1 MEADL
6 GDDFIGWADLGKD
19 ICFQNATSGDKWC
32 GSKDSCHTKGL
43 LLPLF
48 LEVTWPK
55 EVRAVLY
62 FVGLCYSFLGVSIVA
77 DVFMCAIEK
86 ITSKTKQ
93 IHVAG
98 SGDKSEEEIG
108 GPEIIEVPVWN
119 GTVANLTL
127 MALGSSA
134 PEILLSVIEIVGNNF
149 EAGELGPGT
158 IVGSA
163 AFNLLVISAVCVV
176 GVPKGETRRI
186 DIIVVFAITAF
197 FSVFAYVWL
206 LIILK
211 VSTPDVVD
219 VWEAVMTFLF
229 FPILVVVAYCADK
242 GWMDFLMC
250 KSCIKSSGLEV
261 MDKQR
266 QIELGTVQPGETE
279 EMLRTQDYFKN
290 GQLDKNGLVK
300 FIKDVKKNTK
310 LSDEDAA
317 VLAASKIVDSKP
329 HSRMWY
335 RIGAVRNMTGGRK
348 TQPATKMNEKLKEV
362 YDAINENPD
371 APNLPDWPVDTEQ
384 KSIIEFHSSTAA
396 VLESIGTYTFSLVRH
411 GRDDNTVKV
420 RVETI
425 DGSAKEQEDYEPL
438 NELLTFEPKEYEKE
452 VSVKI
457 VDDNQWE
464 PDEEFFVKLTLVP
477 GEESENV
484 RLGRTSIMEITI
496 LNDDEPGTIQ
506 FEKRGILVK
515 ESCGEAEVSVVR
527 QNGAD
532 GEISVKGRTIDK
544 TAINGKDYKGGEGV
558 IEFNHGETH
567 RFIKIAIIDD
577 YQFERDENFEIE
589 LFEPEGGAK
598 LGKINRTAVT
608 ITNDDEF
615 NSVLN
620 KMLLMTN
627 ANLDSMKVHHETWAQ
642 QLKDAMNVNGGDVEN
657 ATAGDYVMH
666 FLTFGFKILFALI
679 PPAGMAGGWPC
690 FFVSLGMIGLLTAI
704 VGDLAGIFGCLV
716 GLKDSVTAITFVALG
731 TSLPDTF
738 ASKSAAVAERTADNA
753 IGNVT
758 GSNSV
763 NVFLGLGLPW
773 MIASIYHAAN
783 GSVFEVDAGT
793 LGFSVSL
800 YAITAIICVGLL
812 MLRRSL
818 SVFGNAELG
827 GPNGPK
833 YVSGVIL
840 CILWFVYVLFSALQA
855 YGHIKVDF

>member
-1 MEADL
+1 MADPDYFEQWYED
-6 GDDFIGWADLGKD
+6 GQA
-19 ICFQNATSGDKWC
+19 ICFKNGSELDGIETWC
-32 GSKDSCHTKGL
+32 GAKDKCHKGL

-55 EVRAVLY
+55 EARAVLY
-62 FVGLCYSFLGVSIVA
+62 FIGLCFSFLGVSIVA

-86 ITSKTKQ
+86 ITSKTKL

-98 SGDKSEEEIG
+98 QDGDKDE
-108 GPEIIEVPVWN
+108 GPEAIEVPVWN

-149 EAGELGPGT
+149 TAGELGPGT

-163 AFNLLVISAVCVV
+163 AFNLLCISAVCVI

-186 DIIVVFAITAF
+186 DIIVVFGITAF

-211 VSTPDVVD
+211 VSSPNVVSI
-219 VWEAVMTFLF
+219 WEAVLTFLM
-229 FPILVVVAYCADK
+229 FPILVVLSYCGDK
-242 GWMDFLMC
+242 GWLDFLQC
-250 KSCIKSSGLEV
+250 KPCTKSGMEV

-290 GQLDKNGLVK
+290 GQLDKNGLIK

-348 TQPATKMNEKLKEV
+348 TQPATKMSDKLKEV

-371 APNLPDWPVDTEQ
+371 APNIQYPDEGEE
-384 KSIIEFHSSTAA
+384 KAIIEFHASTAA
-396 VLESIGTYTFSLVRH
+396 VMESVGIYKINVIRH
-411 GRDDNTVKV
+411 GRMDETVKV
-420 RVETI
+420 RLETI
-425 DGSAKEQEDYEPL
+425 DGSAVEEEDYKPL
-438 NELLTFEPKEYEKE
+438 NETLTFEPNERTKEIGLE
-452 VSVKI
+452 I

-464 PDEEFFVKLTLVP
+464 PDEEFFVKLTLIP
-477 GEESENV
+477 QESENI

-496 LNDDEPGTIQ
+496 LNDDEPGTIT
-506 FEKRGILVK
+506 FEKRGYLVK
-515 ESCGEAEVSVVR
+515 ESCGEAEIAVLR

-532 GEISVKGRTIDK
+532 GEISIKWRTIDK
-544 TAINGKDYKGGEGV
+544 SAVSGKDYTGGEDMV
-558 IEFNHGETH
+558 EFKHGETNQV
-567 RFIKIAIIDD
+567 IKIPIIDD
-577 YQFERDENFEIE
+577 MEFEKDENFEIE
-589 LFEPEGGAK
+589 LYEPEGGAK

-627 ANLDSMKVHHETWAQ
+627 ANVDSMKVHHETWAQ
-642 QLKDAMNVNGGDVEN
+642 QLKDAMNVNGGDMEN
-657 ATAGDYVMH
+657 ASTGDYIMH
-666 FLTFGFKILFALI
+666 FLTFGFKIIFALI
-679 PPAGMAGGWPC
+679 PPAGIGGGWPC
-690 FFVSLGMIGLLTAI
+690 FFVSLGMIGLLTAV

-738 ASKSAAVAERTADNA
+738 ASKAAATSERTADNA

-758 GSNSV
+758 GSNAV
-763 NVFLGLGLPW
+763 NVFLGLGIPW
-773 MIASIYHAAN
+773 LMASIYWWSKGKEFIVEDAA
-783 GSVFEVDAGT
+783 
-793 LGFSVSL
+793 LGFSVLL
-800 YAITAIICVGLL
+800 YSIAAILAIALL
-812 MLRRSL
+812 MLRRKL
-818 SVFGNAELG
+818 AVFGNAELG
-827 GPNGPK
+827 GAVAPK
-833 YVSGVIL
+833 YVSGAIL
-840 CILWFVYVLFSALQA
+840 VTLWFGYVLLSSLQA
-855 YGHIKVDF
+855 YGKITAPF

>member
-1 MEADL
+1 MEDTDYFEQWYEEGQA
-6 GDDFIGWADLGKD
+6 
-19 ICFQNATSGDKWC
+19 ICFQNGSESTEIQTWC
-32 GSKDSCHTKGL
+32 GAKDKCHKGL

-55 EVRAVLY
+55 EARAVLY
-62 FVGLCYSFLGVSIVA
+62 FIGLCFSFLGVSIVA

-98 SGDKSEEEIG
+98 QDGDKDE
-108 GPEIIEVPVWN
+108 GPEVIEVPVWN

-149 EAGELGPGT
+149 TAGELGPGT

-163 AFNLLVISAVCVV
+163 AFNLLCISAVCVI

-186 DIIVVFAITAF
+186 DIIVVFGITAF

-211 VSTPDVVD
+211 VSSPNVVSI
-219 VWEAVMTFLF
+219 WEAVLTFLM
-229 FPILVVVAYCADK
+229 FPILVIVSYFGDK
-242 GWMDFLMC
+242 GWLDFLMC
-250 KSCIKSSGLEV
+250 KPCTKSGMEV

-266 QIELGTVQPGETE
+266 QIELGTVNPAE

-348 TQPATKMNEKLKEV
+348 TQPATKMSDKLKEV

-371 APNLPDWPVDTEQ
+371 APNIQWPDEGEE
-384 KSIIEFHSSTAA
+384 KAIIEFHASTAA
-396 VLESIGTYTFSLVRH
+396 VMESIGTYKLNVVRH
-411 GRDDNTVKV
+411 GRMDETV
-420 RVETI
+420 RVRLETI
-425 DGSAKEQEDYEPL
+425 DGSAVEEEDYKPL
-438 NELLTFEPKEYEKE
+438 NEILTFEPNERTKEIGLE
-452 VSVKI
+452 I

-464 PDEEFFVKLTLVP
+464 PDEEFFVKLTMIP
-477 GEESENV
+477 NESENV

-496 LNDDEPGTIQ
+496 LNDDEPGTIT
-506 FEKRGILVK
+506 FEKRGYLVK
-515 ESCGEAEVSVVR
+515 ESCGEAEIAVLR

-532 GEISVKGRTIDK
+532 GEISIKWRTIDK
-544 TAINGKDYKGGEGV
+544 SAVSGKDYTGGEDLV
-558 IEFNHGETH
+558 EFKHGETH
-567 RFIKIAIIDD
+567 QLIKIPIIDD
-577 YQFERDENFEIE
+577 MEFEKDENFEIE
-589 LFEPEGGAK
+589 LYEPEGGAK

-627 ANLDSMKVHHETWAQ
+627 ANVDSMKVHHETWAQ
-642 QLKDAMNVNGGDVEN
+642 QLKDAMNVNGGDMEN
-657 ATAGDYVMH
+657 ASTGDYIMH
-666 FLTFGFKILFALI
+666 FLTFGFKIIFALI
-679 PPAGMAGGWPC
+679 PPAGIGGGWPC
-690 FFVSLGMIGLLTAI
+690 FFVSLGMIGLLTAV

-738 ASKSAAVAERTADNA
+738 ASKAAATSERTADNA

-758 GSNSV
+758 GSNAV
-763 NVFLGLGLPW
+763 NVFLGLGIPW
-773 MIASIYHAAN
+773 LMASIYWWSQGKEFIVEDAA
-783 GSVFEVDAGT
+783 
-793 LGFSVSL
+793 LGFSVLL
-800 YAITAIICVGLL
+800 YSIAAILAIALL
-812 MLRRSL
+812 MLRRKL
-818 SVFGNAELG
+818 AICGNAELG
-827 GPNGPK
+827 GPVAPK
-833 YVSGVIL
+833 YVSGAIL
-840 CILWFVYVLFSALQA
+840 VTLWFGYVLLSSLQA
-855 YGHIKVDF
+855 YGKITAPF

>member
-1 MEADL
+1 MDGPDYFEEWYEEGQA
-6 GDDFIGWADLGKD
+6 
-19 ICFQNATSGDKWC
+19 ICFKNGSEGEIQTWC
-32 GSKDSCHTKGL
+32 GAKDKCHKGL

-55 EVRAVLY
+55 EARAVLY
-62 FVGLCYSFLGVSIVA
+62 FIGLCFSFLGVSIVA

-98 SGDKSEEEIG
+98 QDGDKDE
-108 GPEIIEVPVWN
+108 GPEVIEVPVWN

-149 EAGELGPGT
+149 TAGELGPGT

-163 AFNLLVISAVCVV
+163 AFNLLCISAVCVI

-186 DIIVVFAITAF
+186 DIIVVFGITAF

-211 VSTPDVVD
+211 VSSPNVVSI
-219 VWEAVMTFLF
+219 WEAVLTFLM
-229 FPILVVVAYCADK
+229 FPILVIVSYFGDK
-242 GWMDFLMC
+242 GWLDFLMC
-250 KSCIKSSGLEV
+250 KPCTKSGMEV

-266 QIELGTVQPGETE
+266 QIELGTVNPGETE

-348 TQPATKMNEKLKEV
+348 TQPATKMSDKLKEV

-371 APNLPDWPVDTEQ
+371 APNIQWPDEGEE
-384 KSIIEFHSSTAA
+384 KAIIEFHASTAA
-396 VLESIGTYTFSLVRH
+396 VMESIGIYKLNVVRH
-411 GRDDNTVKV
+411 GRMDETV
-420 RVETI
+420 RVRLETI
-425 DGSAKEQEDYEPL
+425 DGSAVEEEDYKPL
-438 NELLTFEPKEYEKE
+438 NETLTFEPNERTKEIGLE
-452 VSVKI
+452 I

-464 PDEEFFVKLTLVP
+464 PDEEFFVKLTMIP
-477 GEESENV
+477 NESENV

-496 LNDDEPGTIQ
+496 LNDDEPGTIT
-506 FEKRGILVK
+506 FEKRGYLVK
-515 ESCGEAEVSVVR
+515 ESCGEAEIAVLR

-532 GEISVKGRTIDK
+532 GEISIKWRTIDK
-544 TAINGKDYKGGEGV
+544 SAVSGKDYTGGEDLV
-558 IEFNHGETH
+558 QFMHGET
-567 RFIKIAIIDD
+567 RQVIKIPIIDD
-577 YQFERDENFEIE
+577 MEFEKDENFEIE
-589 LFEPEGGAK
+589 LYEPEGGAK

-627 ANLDSMKVHHETWAQ
+627 ANVDSMKVHHETWAQ

-657 ATAGDYVMH
+657 ASTGDYIMH
-666 FLTFGFKILFALI
+666 FFTFGFKIIFALI
-679 PPAGMAGGWPC
+679 PPAGIGGGWPC
-690 FFVSLGMIGLLTAI
+690 FFVSLGMIGLLTAV

-738 ASKSAAVAERTADNA
+738 ASKAAATSERTADNA

-758 GSNSV
+758 GSNAV
-763 NVFLGLGLPW
+763 NVFLGLGIPW
-773 MIASIYHAAN
+773 LLASIYWWSKGKEFIVEDAA
-783 GSVFEVDAGT
+783 
-793 LGFSVSL
+793 LGFSVLL
-800 YAITAIICVGLL
+800 YSIAAIAAIALL
-812 MLRRSL
+812 MLRRKL
-818 SVFGNAELG
+818 AIFGNAELG
-827 GPNGPK
+827 GTVTPK
-833 YVSGVIL
+833 YVSGAIL
-840 CILWFVYVLFSALQA
+840 VTLWFGYVLLSSLQA
-855 YGHIKVDF
+855 YGKITAPF